1 MRLEILNQ
9 VWRQKGFH
17 VFLERFSW
25 PSMNYCYFKNE
36 IVCVIYSLTEMPGWR
51 VLKGIFGGK
60 VGGGSYNRR
69 SQAWEGFGLNMNW
82 SITAEFT
89 YMGSQT
95 RSLWW
100 WLMMARA
107 RARNKTFY
115 ARLEVSQKSLHPSQP
130 IEVVRIS
137 SFDIC
142 ISCTVAEQVGYEVP
156 PVHLLCEEPKI
167 IGTPFYVMSFVEA
180 GFWSIK
186 IDRGW

>member
-1 MRLEILNQ
+1 
-9 VWRQKGFH
+9 
-17 VFLERFSW
+17 
-25 PSMNYCYFKNE
+25 MNYCYFKNE
-36 IVCVIYSLTEMPGWR
+36 IVCVIYSLTEMAGWR

-69 SQAWEGFGLNMNW
+69 SQAWEGFGRNMNW

-115 ARLEVSQKSLHPSQP
+115 ARLEVSQKSLDPSQP

-142 ISCTVAEQVGYEVP
+142 ISCCRTGWLRSTSSSP
-156 PVHLLCEEPKI
+156 PMRRTQDHWHTFLCHVLRGGGVLIYKNWQRLINFMQKSEW
-167 IGTPFYVMSFVEA
+167 FCEA
-180 GFWSIK
+180 
-186 IDRGW
+186 